1 MVALAQKEPILAD
14 LSGGLLKIKDLGSVL
29 NKLRISMN
37 EEASVRKAV
46 YADHQKDKEMETST
60 VSSDVATRSIRPR
73 ANINVQFPPL
83 PSKERLEQLKHIK
96 GMVDMERVVVVTG
109 FGEVGPW
116 GSARTRWE
124 MEAYGEFSIEGC
136 IELAWMMGLIRY
148 RNEDT
153 HSGWV
158 DAKTGEP
165 VRDDEIKARY
175 EKTILD
181 NTVRIN
187 QRFLQRVVINNIP
200 TGRTHN

>member
-1 MVALAQKEPILAD
+1 MVSEAQKEPILAD

-29 NKLRISMN
+29 NNLRASMN
-37 EEASVRKAV
+37 EEAAVRKAV
-46 YADHQKDKEMETST
+46 YADQQKDQEMEIQNKAQTT
-60 VSSDVATRSIRPR
+60 GKTHAIRPR
-73 ANINVQFPPL
+73 ANINVEFPPL
-83 PSKERLEQLKHIK
+83 PSKERLEQLKHVK
-96 GMVDMERVVVVTG
+96 GMVDMERIVVVTG

-148 RNEDT
+148 HNDD
-153 HSGWV
+153 HHNGWV

-181 NTVRIN
+181 NTVRSS
-187 QRFLQRVVINNIP
+187 LP
-200 TGRTHN
+200 